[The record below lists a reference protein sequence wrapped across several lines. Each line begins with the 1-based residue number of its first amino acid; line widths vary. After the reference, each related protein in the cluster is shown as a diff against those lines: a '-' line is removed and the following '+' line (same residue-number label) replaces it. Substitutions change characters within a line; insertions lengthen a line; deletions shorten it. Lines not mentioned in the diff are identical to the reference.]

1 MIMPATGR
9 KITTCVSSKSIRRE
23 RVSTGRWAGVNYC
36 TFGERGCGLGVEAE
50 DEVEEGHE
58 DAAAPDAADGAE
70 RRAEEAHDCGHHQ
83 APVELEILK
92 RNGVPERSA
101 NKRNTSVSREG
112 EVEGEAKGR
121 TTYGPDARRARGEAE
136 GAIGGG
142 VGVVGGRVGGGDDE
156 AGEDGGAGGRGGDV
170 GEESPR
176 AGPVEAAVQGRWR
189 GCGRRHAEERANNT
203 KQQPTLHG
211 DTE

>member
-9 KITTCVSSKSIRRE
+9 KITTCVSSKSIRRG

-83 APVELEILK
+83 PPVELEILK
-92 RNGVPERSA
+92 A
-101 NKRNTSVSREG
+101 HMSRE
-112 EVEGEAKGR
+112 VSGR
-121 TTYGPDARRARGEAE
+121 QSG
-136 GAIGGG
+136 
-142 VGVVGGRVGGGDDE
+142 
-156 AGEDGGAGGRGGDV
+156 
-170 GEESPR
+170 
-176 AGPVEAAVQGRWR
+176 QG
-189 GCGRRHAEERANNT
+189 NT
-203 KQQPTLHG
+203 RLA
-211 DTE
+211 